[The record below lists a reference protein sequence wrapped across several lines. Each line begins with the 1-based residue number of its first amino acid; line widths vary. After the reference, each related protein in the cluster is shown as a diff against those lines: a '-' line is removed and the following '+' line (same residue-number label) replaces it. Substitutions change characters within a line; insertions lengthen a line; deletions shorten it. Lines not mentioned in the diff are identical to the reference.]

1 MALQKVRIPIS
12 FKGLRTA
19 MIHQYPSP
27 RGFNLRIN
35 LFSVFFKPGKFAAF
49 DQMMQADPAQLKVLI
64 QAVEKWLIRARWRY
78 AQYSH
83 LMVIKL
89 AKKIEWKREM
99 YTTIQAYWRK
109 CFPHQT

>member
-1 MALQKVRIPIS
+1 
-12 FKGLRTA
+12 
-19 MIHQYPSP
+19 
-27 RGFNLRIN
+27 
-35 LFSVFFKPGKFAAF
+35 
-49 DQMMQADPAQLKVLI
+49 MMQADPAQLKVLI

-109 CFPHQT
+109 CFLHQTKCFLNRDNYCMQNLYYISYITTYFLKRRMK